1 MTENE
6 IEFLQQENARLK
18 NELKEVRE
26 KERGIHED
34 YKKQLSGARRDQ
46 ALTLLLFG
54 FKTELDDLGVS
65 VKDSALKEII
75 SNRLA
80 ADSAELTV
88 DESGQLLLRRK
99 DGTNFFAEDHRL
111 LNPDSY
117 VEKVMARDNILRT
130 NDAKPDTSNA
140 QTGQQSGRN
149 ESTGNG
155 RNNHTYSNSN
165 STISSLID
173 QALKTLDAA

>member
-1 MTENE
+1 MTESE

-26 KERGIHED
+26 KEKGIHED

-46 ALTLLLFG
+46 ALTLLLVG
-54 FKTELDDLGVS
+54 FKTQFDDLDIG
-65 VKDSALKEII
+65 VKDQALKEII
-75 SNRLA
+75 SSRLA

-111 LNPDSY
+111 LDPNSY
-117 VEKVMARDNILRT
+117 VEKIMVRDNILRT
-130 NDAKPDTSNA
+130 IDAQPDASNR
-140 QTGQQSGRN
+140 QSGRN
-149 ESTGNG
+149 ELNNSG
-155 RNNHTYSNSN
+155 RNNHTYNNSGN
-165 STISSLID
+165 SAISPLID
-173 QALKTLDAA
+173 QALKTLGAA